1 MNKKRLFSAIVAFTL
16 IMALFPVH
24 TMAAGT
30 LPEESVPADNTAVE
44 ESIADTKD
52 LSAFTGRIPFRYESI
67 GEAGTEE
74 ALEAVGSY
82 AYTPYEAVANWD
94 DYASNYFYNRI
105 GGWQRKVYDRIE
117 EAVKYYLNS
126 ETANA
131 EKIGNSYYIEI
142 DISDIGVNVNTQSQ
156 ELRQVH
162 AMFFHSNPQYFF
174 LNVGCRYNYYGNGII
189 QNFYLQ
195 VYDEMADGTARR
207 NAVDQV
213 NAQIN
218 SVIAGVKGLSTQ
230 LEQEKAVHD
239 WICERVVYDHEFVN
253 MTSAAEI
260 QAYETTHYTQSAYSV
275 LRNSPP
281 PGKQQ
286 HETVCAGYAQT
297 FALLCNALD
306 IDTVSITSPNHQ
318 WNRVRLNGNWYTV
331 DCTWDDAAGGYHYR
345 YFNRSTK
352 WVLEN
357 DSLNSHAADAYQE
370 KYMPSSICE
379 KDRIPVQGDENDGV
393 FCGSVAEAD
402 GKAVS
407 PSGLA
412 FSVDS
417 SPDKVY
423 VELTAESGSE
433 IYYTTDGSE
442 PTVNDRK
449 SSLYDGAFAV
459 DAGTNIQAISYRKG
473 ALDSDIFRINAAAS
487 GSVLKYMV
495 SFDGNGGEA
504 EKPSIIV
511 EKGKK
516 YGILPG
522 AVKAGYTFAG
532 WYTKASG
539 GTQVTSDSVFAGN
552 GSQTLYAHWTANQ
565 YKVTLD
571 VNGGDEL
578 SPEQKTVQ
586 VTYGQP
592 YGNLVIPTRAG
603 YTFDGW
609 YLTPKFDERN
619 KVTADR
625 VVQMVSAHI
634 LYAKWIVGSDNNPEE
649 GKVPGTN
656 ENPEEGKAPGTN
668 VKPEAD
674 KDSSANKTPKQY
686 TVTFHV
692 NGGKA
697 LASSKRTKQVTYGKT
712 YGTLVTP
719 KRNGYTFTGWY
730 TKRSG
735 GSKITKN
742 TKVTITKATT
752 LYAHWKKV
760 TVGTVKQP
768 TAKCTG
774 TKKLKVTW
782 KAVSGAKGYQ
792 IRYSTSKNFT
802 KKTTRV
808 LSQAKRT
815 ATMKKLKSGKK
826 YYVQVKA
833 YKLDSMGRKV
843 YGKWSKTAVRKVK

>member
-1 MNKKRLFSAIVAFTL
+1 MKLFLYKKLYIRCI
-16 IMALFPVH
+16 
-24 TMAAGT
+24 
-30 LPEESVPADNTAVE
+30 SVLR
-44 ESIADTKD
+44 IAD
-52 LSAFTGRIPFRYESI
+52 F
-67 GEAGTEE
+67 
-74 ALEAVGSY
+74 
-82 AYTPYEAVANWD
+82 
-94 DYASNYFYNRI
+94 
-105 GGWQRKVYDRIE
+105 
-117 EAVKYYLNS
+117 
-126 ETANA
+126 
-131 EKIGNSYYIEI
+131 
-142 DISDIGVNVNTQSQ
+142 
-156 ELRQVH
+156 
-162 AMFFHSNPQYFF
+162 
-174 LNVGCRYNYYGNGII
+174 GNGII

-207 NAVDQV
+207 KAVDQV

-297 FALLCNALD
+297 
-306 IDTVSITSPNHQ
+306 
-318 WNRVRLNGNWYTV
+318 
-331 DCTWDDAAGGYHYR
+331 
-345 YFNRSTK
+345 
-352 WVLEN
+352 
-357 DSLNSHAADAYQE
+357 
-370 KYMPSSICE
+370 
-379 KDRIPVQGDENDGV
+379 
-393 FCGSVAEAD
+393 
-402 GKAVS
+402 
-407 PSGLA
+407 
-412 FSVDS
+412 
-417 SPDKVY
+417 
-423 VELTAESGSE
+423 
-433 IYYTTDGSE
+433 
-442 PTVNDRK
+442 
-449 SSLYDGAFAV
+449 
-459 DAGTNIQAISYRKG
+459 
-473 ALDSDIFRINAAAS
+473 
-487 GSVLKYMV
+487 
-495 SFDGNGGEA
+495 
-504 EKPSIIV
+504 
-511 EKGKK
+511 
-516 YGILPG
+516 
-522 AVKAGYTFAG
+522 
-532 WYTKASG
+532 
-539 GTQVTSDSVFAGN
+539 
-552 GSQTLYAHWTANQ
+552 LYAHWTANQ

-603 YTFDGW
+603 YTFAGW

-649 GKVPGTN
+649 GKVPGTNENPEENKDPGTN